1 LLEPQNAAGPGAVV
15 GIEHPVERVGFFQRP
30 AGVHLLAAPE
40 RVEVDRALRA
50 GLPEPQRGDVRGVM
64 RRHDEVVGARHQ
76 VLRRQPSAEVAFALH
91 ACAERDGVAGG
102 GTRDLP
108 RVAVAH
114 PVVGLLHLLAV
125 LDALREHAVAI
136 AQPVAERGQADLGE
150 RVEEAGGQA
159 AEAAVAECRVQL
171 AFYYADYAEAPLSR
185 LGRALAEG
193 FIYQGEVSALRGKP
207 HGEPSAQLPSV
218 AFVAFLQSHDQ
229 VGNRAFGER
238 IATLVDEAGAQRLE
252 SLRVALLLAPQVPLM
267 FMGEEWDAS
276 TPVLHFC
283 DFHGELADAVRQGR
297 RQEFARFAAFAD
309 ADARAR
315 IPDPNDAGTF
325 AACVLKRAE
334 RDEPAHAARLAATR
348 AVLETRQRH
357 LVPRL
362 LHRSL
367 GGTHE
372 EDAGLLQVHW
382 VLGDGALW
390 HLALNLRDEAVALPL
405 VGELVHALRA
415 TDAAIGARG
424 VRVSVEAVD
433 GGARA

>member
-1 LLEPQNAAGPGAVV
+1 
-15 GIEHPVERVGFFQRP
+15 
-30 AGVHLLAAPE
+30 
-40 RVEVDRALRA
+40 
-50 GLPEPQRGDVRGVM
+50 M
-64 RRHDEVVGARHQ
+64 
-76 VLRRQPSAEVAFALH
+76 
-91 ACAERDGVAGG
+91 
-102 GTRDLP
+102 
-108 RVAVAH
+108 
-114 PVVGLLHLLAV
+114 LHLLAV

-150 RVEEAGGQA
+150 RVEEEGGQA

-218 AFVAFLQSHDQ
+218 AFVAFLQNHDQ

-252 SLRVALLLAPQVPLM
+252 SLRVALLLAPQLPLM

-276 TPVLHFC
+276 TPFLYFC

-348 AVLETRQRH
+348 AALETRQRH

-367 GGTHE
+367 GGTHD

-390 HLALNLRDEAVALPL
+390 HLALNLRDGAVALPL